1 MISPTGEKMA
11 YTIKEIADIAG
22 VSTRTIRYY
31 DEIGLLPPEK
41 VGRNGYRY
49 YSRNNLLRLQQILF
63 YRELD
68 VPLEEIQ
75 LIMSRPDFDWLAA
88 LEQHRSSLLSR
99 QKRLGKLIRT
109 VEQTISALQGEK
121 QMSDKEYF
129 EGFDESQYEE
139 EVKQRWGNTPIYA
152 ESQKKWNGYNAEQ
165 KEAIKAAGANLT
177 ARMVGSSAEVS
188 IDDADVQAAIGEYF
202 DYLNKYFYTC
212 DLEFLRNLADMWVAD
227 PRFAANYERVRKGGA
242 AFVRDAVH
250 LYCKGNKTRK

>member
-1 MISPTGEKMA
+1 MA

-41 VGRNGYRY
+41 IGQNGYRY
-49 YSRNNLLRLQQILF
+49 YNRDSLLRLQQILF
-63 YRELD
+63 FRELD
-68 VPLEEIQ
+68 VPLDEIQ
-75 LIMSRPDFDWLAA
+75 LIMSRPDFDWLTA
-88 LEQHRSSLLSR
+88 LRQHHSSLLSR

-109 VEQTISALQGEK
+109 VEQTISALKGEK

-139 EVKQRWGNTPIYA
+139 EVKQRWGNTAMYA
-152 ESQKKWNGYNAEQ
+152 ESQKKWSGYSTEQ
-165 KEAIKAAGANLT
+165 KEAIKVEGAKLT
-177 ARMVGSSAEVS
+177 ARMVGSSPEASV
-188 IDDADVQAAIGEYF
+188 DDADVQAAVEEYF

-212 DLEFLRNLADMWVAD
+212 DLEFLRNLADMWVTD

-250 LYCKGNKTRK
+250 LYCEGNKAHK